1 MKSMQG
7 HTWII
12 GQYLCVCVCARVCV
26 YVLYTAG
33 TLTVY
38 ENISLLLLMVLAVWK
53 WVAASVVGGSV
64 NNMSLQLG
72 NDDFQKHLI

>member
-1 MKSMQG
+1 MT
-7 HTWII
+7 HRTVF
-12 GQYLCVCVCARVCV
+12 VCVRVCMYDMIYCRNFNCV
-26 YVLYTAG
+26 WKH
-33 TLTVY
+33 
-38 ENISLLLLMVLAVWK
+38 ISLLLLMVLAVWK